1 MNPILIENIAQARI
15 AEMIAEAD
23 AHRRARAL
31 RPPRRRSSSSA
42 GNRSLVVVVHRPGTR
57 ASGRGRRVPKSLTS
71 S

>member
-31 RPPRRRSSSSA
+31 RPPRRRSSRSA
-42 GNRSLVVVVHRPGTR
+42 GNRSLAALAHRPSTR
-57 ASGRGRRVPKSLTS
+57 TDGGRRVTKSLPS